1 MNDEEEM
8 IQREIE
14 EKIKKADAKIS
25 ELKVL
30 VYILL
35 ALNVAETTVFQVES
49 TIAVRMFLP
58 IYVIVLIVLFCIDKF
73 IDKAL

>member
-1 MNDEEEM
+1 MNDEEEV

-35 ALNVAETTVFQVES
+35 ALNVAETTIFQVES